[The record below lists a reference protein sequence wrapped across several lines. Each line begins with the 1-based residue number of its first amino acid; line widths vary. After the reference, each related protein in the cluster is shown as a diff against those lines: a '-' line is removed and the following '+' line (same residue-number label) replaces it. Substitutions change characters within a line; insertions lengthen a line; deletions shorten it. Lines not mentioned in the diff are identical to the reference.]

1 MKRAFLLISL
11 LVACQSVMAQ
21 FYTVQEYKSAIR
33 FFNKP
38 APRREIILPQ
48 VDGYTLYK
56 ADFHTHT
63 IYSDGDITPRQRVR
77 EAWVD
82 GLDIVAIT
90 DHLEIRTYEKF
101 MLKVLAPYNK
111 SDLPFKY
118 EHAGYAN
125 KSDKNTPVLADLNA
139 AYDEAVYYAERE
151 NIPVMVVRGT
161 EIWRDTENIGEF
173 NALFLTDINAVCHP
187 DLIES
192 FRRVKAQGGLIMHNH
207 PGYTR
212 KTTDIAEGYQARA
225 YEEGWI
231 DGVEIVNSTTLY
243 PQTIRRCIEKGLFMA
258 ANTDAHKPTSNV
270 WSADRDFFR
279 TMTFVMA
286 RSCTERDIKEAL
298 KKGRTIGYTANN
310 LMGEQTLL
318 SKFLNGAIFCRVTGE
333 NSDKKL
339 RTYTLTNNCSV
350 PFILRRGGSI
360 YDLKPFTSLNFTL
373 GIDTETGEY
382 KLPTFTVDN
391 MWHADEQHPTIEIT
405 IDK

>member
-11 LVACQSVMAQ
+11 LVVCQSVLAQ

-111 SDLPFKY
+111 TDEPFKY
-118 EHAGYAN
+118 EHAGIAN
-125 KSDKNTPVLADLNA
+125 KSDNNAPVLADLNA
-139 AYDEAVYYAERE
+139 AYDEAVYYAQRE
-151 NIPVMVVRGT
+151 NLPVMVVRGV
-161 EIWRDTENIGEF
+161 EIWRNTQNIGEF

-187 DLIES
+187 DLFES
-192 FRRVKAQGGLIMHNH
+192 FKRVKQQGGLIMHNH

-212 KTTDIAEGYQARA
+212 KTTDIAAGEQARA

-231 DGVEIVNSTTLY
+231 DGVEIVNSTTLF
-243 PQTIRRCIEKGLFMA
+243 PQTIRRCIERELFMA

-286 RSCTERDIKEAL
+286 KSCTEKDIKEAL
-298 KKGRTIGYTANN
+298 QKGRTIGYTANN
-310 LMGEQTLL
+310 LMGREELL
-318 SKFLNGAIFCRVTGE
+318 QKFINEAVTCRLISEDSKKD
-333 NSDKKL
+333 S
-339 RTYTLTNNCSV
+339 RTYSITNNSSV
-350 PFILRRGGSI
+350 PFILRRGGSVS
-360 YDLKPFTSLNFTL
+360 DLKPFSTLTFTFSR
-373 GIDTETGEY
+373 GE
-382 KLPTFTVDN
+382 LPTFVVDN
-391 MWHADEQHPTIEIT
+391 MWHTDEQHPTVEIT
-405 IDK
+405 LDR